1 MREQHSL
8 SELVSDRL
16 PTLLKQQK
24 ELERLQRCAEQIDG
38 EIVGTGRADFTQD
51 NVIYEFNHQGKSFHL
66 IDVPGIEGN
75 ESKYEKMVQAAIAKA
90 HLVFYVNGTNKKPEA
105 ETAQKIKHYLN
116 RDAKVYAI
124 CNLRGK
130 ADSYEFD
137 TDRESLERTHKDAL
151 ATRQQTR
158 EVLEDILGA
167 ELVSGCQSLQGLLG
181 LTGVAFDERGLTSI
195 HPSRTDL
202 LKSQRAYQ
210 QDFSSRQ
217 AMRSFSQ
224 LDQLHEVIGQ
234 ACANFEVDI
243 VESNKRKV
251 LRLLQDTVND
261 LKKQRDEHQAFSD
274 KISAEILECQKSIR
288 LSFEELKTSFT
299 KRRSNALGIF
309 FNDLSSAARVAVE
322 EHFSDKDEVERVI
335 QVHVSAGQEQLA
347 KRLEESQEEVLQQL
361 SQNIERALKRLQENA
376 ERVSFQQRLNTA
388 ASSSISLSSAMD
400 AIDFNFSDFGGFLL
414 SIGGYAASG
423 FTIGTFFFP
432 GVGNIIGAVIGGVVG
447 ILAAG
452 LSYLFG
458 GRNKKIAEAQANIT
472 EAIKKE
478 RVASEKT
485 FERDTQAM
493 LEQIKTQIEG
503 STLSPLD
510 DERRKM
516 ADVGALFDEKI
527 ASIQALKNQV
537 EAKPHGTI

>member
-24 ELERLQRCAEQIDG
+24 ELERLQRCAGQVDG
-38 EIVGTGRADFTQD
+38 EIVGTGQADFTQD
-51 NVIYEFNHQGKSFHL
+51 NVIYEFSHQGKNFHL

-75 ESKYEKMVQAAIAKA
+75 ESKYESMVQAAIAKA

-137 TDRESLERTHKDAL
+137 RDRESLDRTHKDAN
-151 ATRQQTR
+151 AIREQTR
-158 EVLEDILGA
+158 GVLEDILGA

-181 LTGVAFDERGLTSI
+181 FTGVAFDERGLTSI
-195 HPSRTDL
+195 HSGRADL
-202 LKSQRAYQ
+202 LKSQRAYK
-210 QDFSSRQ
+210 QDFVNQQ

-224 LDQLHEVIGQ
+224 LDQLHQVIGDG
-234 ACANFEVDI
+234 CANFEVDI

-261 LKKQRDEHQAFSD
+261 LKKQREEHQAFTD
-274 KISAEILECQKSIR
+274 KIGAEILECQKAIR
-288 LSFEELKTSFT
+288 LSFEELKSSFT
-299 KRRSNALGIF
+299 KQRSNALGIF
-309 FNDLSSAARVAVE
+309 FNELTSAARAAVE
-322 EHFSDKDEVERVI
+322 EHFSDKDDVERVI
-335 QVHVSAGQEQLA
+335 QEHVSAGQQQLA
-347 KRLEESQEEVLQQL
+347 KNLAKSQEQLLEQL
-361 SQNIERALKRLQENA
+361 SQSIERALKRLQENA
-376 ERVSFQQRLNTA
+376 ERVSFQQRLSAA
-388 ASSSISLSSAMD
+388 ASNSLSLSSAMD
-400 AIDFNFSDFGGFLL
+400 AISFSFSDVGGLLL
-414 SIGGYAASG
+414 SVGGYAMSG
-423 FTIGTFFFP
+423 FALGSFFP
-432 GVGNIIGAVIGGVVG
+432 VVGNIVGAVIGGIVG
-447 ILAAG
+447 VIAAG
-452 LSYLFG
+452 LSYFFG
-458 GRNKKIAEAQANIT
+458 GRSKKIAEAQANVT

-485 FERDTQAM
+485 FDQDTQAM
-493 LEQIKTQIEG
+493 LAKIKAQIEG
-503 STLSPLD
+503 STLNQLD

-527 ASIQALKNQV
+527 ASIQALKNEV
-537 EAKPHGTI
+537 EAKPYGTI

>member
-24 ELERLQRCAEQIDG
+24 ELERLQRCAGQVDG
-38 EIVGTGRADFTQD
+38 EIVGTGQADFTQD
-51 NVIYEFNHQGKSFHL
+51 NVIYEFSHQGKNFHL

-75 ESKYEKMVQAAIAKA
+75 ESKYESMVQAAIAKA

-137 TDRESLERTHKDAL
+137 RDRESLDRTHKDAN
-151 ATRQQTR
+151 AIREQTR
-158 EVLEDILGA
+158 GVLEDILGA

-181 LTGVAFDERGLTSI
+181 FTGVAFDERGLTSI
-195 HPSRTDL
+195 HSCRADL
-202 LKSQRAYQ
+202 LKSQRAYK
-210 QDFSSRQ
+210 QDFVSQQ

-224 LDQLHEVIGQ
+224 LDQLQQVIGDG
-234 ACANFEVDI
+234 CANFEVDI

-261 LKKQRDEHQAFSD
+261 LKKQRDEHQAFTD
-274 KISAEILECQKSIR
+274 KIGAEILECQKAIR
-288 LSFEELKTSFT
+288 LSFEELKSSFT
-299 KRRSNALGIF
+299 KQRSNALGIF
-309 FNDLSSAARVAVE
+309 FNELTSAARAAVE
-322 EHFSDKDEVERVI
+322 EHFSDKDDVERVI
-335 QVHVSAGQEQLA
+335 QEHVSAGQQQLA
-347 KRLEESQEEVLQQL
+347 KNLAKSQEQLLEQL
-361 SQNIERALKRLQENA
+361 SQSIERALKRLQENA
-376 ERVSFQQRLNTA
+376 ERVSFQQRLSAA
-388 ASSSISLSSAMD
+388 ASNSLSLSSAMD
-400 AIDFNFSDFGGFLL
+400 AISFNFSDVGGLLL
-414 SIGGYAASG
+414 SVGGYAMSG
-423 FTIGTFFFP
+423 FALGSFFP
-432 GVGNIIGAVIGGVVG
+432 VVGNIVGAVIGGIVG
-447 ILAAG
+447 VIAAG
-452 LSYLFG
+452 LSYFFG
-458 GRNKKIAEAQANIT
+458 GRSKKIAEAQANVT

-485 FERDTQAM
+485 FDQDTQAM
-493 LEQIKTQIEG
+493 LAKIKAQIEG
-503 STLSPLD
+503 STLKQLD

-527 ASIQALKNQV
+527 ASIQALKNEV
-537 EAKPHGTI
+537 EAKPYGTI

>member
-24 ELERLQRCAEQIDG
+24 ELERLQRCSGQVDG
-38 EIVGTGRADFTQD
+38 EIVGTGQADFTQD
-51 NVIYEFNHQGKSFHL
+51 NVIYEFSHLGKSFQL

-75 ESKYEKMVQAAIAKA
+75 ESKYETMVQAAIAKA

-116 RDAKVYAI
+116 RDARVYAI

-137 TDRESLERTHKDAL
+137 KDRESLDRTHKDAS
-151 ATRQQTR
+151 AIRDQTR

-181 LTGVAFDERGLTSI
+181 FTGVAFDERGLTSI
-195 HPSRTDL
+195 HPGRVDL
-202 LKSQRAYQ
+202 LKSQRAYK
-210 QDFSSRQ
+210 QDFVSQQ

-224 LDQLHEVIGQ
+224 LDQLHQVIGSG
-234 ACANFEVDI
+234 CANFEIDI

-274 KISAEILECQKSIR
+274 KIGAEILECQKAIR
-288 LSFEELKTSFT
+288 LSFEELKNSFT
-299 KRRSNALGIF
+299 KQRSNALGIF
-309 FNDLSSAARVAVE
+309 FNELSSAARAAIE
-322 EHFSDKDEVERVI
+322 EHFSDKDDVERVI
-335 QVHVSAGQEQLA
+335 QEHVSTGQEKLAKNLAASQEQL
-347 KRLEESQEEVLQQL
+347 LEQL
-361 SQNIERALKRLQENA
+361 SQSIERALKRLQENA
-376 ERVSFQQRLNTA
+376 ERVNFQQRLSAA
-388 ASSSISLSSAMD
+388 ASNSLSLSSAMD
-400 AIDFNFSDFGGFLL
+400 AISFNFSDVGGLLL
-414 SIGGYAASG
+414 SVGGYAMSG
-423 FTIGTFFFP
+423 FAIGSVIP

-447 ILAAG
+447 LLAAG

-458 GRNKKIAEAQANIT
+458 GRNKKIAEAQANVT

-478 RVASEKT
+478 RVASEKS
-485 FERDTQAM
+485 FEQDTLVM
-493 LEQIKTQIEG
+493 LAKIKEQIEN
-503 STLSPLD
+503 STLSQLEG
-510 DERRKM
+510 ERDKM
-516 ADVGALFDEKI
+516 ADVTKLFDEKI
-527 ASIQALKNQV
+527 ASIQALKKQV
-537 EAKPHGTI
+537 EAKPYGTI

>member
-24 ELERLQRCAEQIDG
+24 ELERLQRCAEQVDG

-51 NVIYEFNHQGKSFHL
+51 NVIYEFTHQGKSFHL

-75 ESKYEKMVQAAIAKA
+75 ESKYEAMVQAAIAKA

-137 TDRESLERTHKDAL
+137 SDRESLELTHKDAL

-158 EVLEDILGA
+158 EVLENILGA

-181 LTGVAFDERGLTSI
+181 LTGVAFDARGMTSI
-195 HPSRTDL
+195 HPSRADL

-217 AMRSFSQ
+217 TMRSFSQ
-224 LDQLHEVIGQ
+224 LDQLHDVIGQ
-234 ACANFEVDI
+234 GCANFEVEI

-251 LRLLQDTVND
+251 VRLLQDTVDD
-261 LKKQRDEHQAFSD
+261 LKKQHDEHQAFSD
-274 KISAEILECQKSIR
+274 KIGAEIQECQKSIR
-288 LSFEELKTSFT
+288 LSLEELTTSFT
-299 KRRSNALGIF
+299 KQRRNALGIF
-309 FNDLSSAARVAVE
+309 FNDLTSAARVAVE
-322 EHFSDKDEVERVI
+322 ENFKDKDDVESAI
-335 QVHVSAGQEQLA
+335 QAHVSAGQAQLAESLEHIQERLLEQL
-347 KRLEESQEEVLQQL
+347 SI
-361 SQNIERALKRLQENA
+361 SIERALKRLQENA
-376 ERVSFQQRLNTA
+376 ERVSFQQRLSAA

-400 AIDFNFSDFGGFLL
+400 AISFNFSDIGGFLL
-414 SIGGYAASG
+414 GVGGYAMSG
-423 FTIGTFFFP
+423 FAIGTIIP

-452 LSYLFG
+452 LSYLWG

-478 RVASEKT
+478 RIASEAT
-485 FERDTQAM
+485 FERDTQSM
-493 LEQIKTQIEG
+493 LEQIKAQVEG
-503 STLSPLD
+503 STLSQLEG
-510 DERRKM
+510 ERNKM
-516 ADVGALFDEKI
+516 ADVGALLDEKI
-527 ASIQALKNQV
+527 ASIQALKHQV